1 MKEDKEHKGETL
13 INDKILKGIFRSLDT
28 KYDIINKYYDSMEL
42 DEDTSYIQQMECFL
56 ILILFE
62 QLTIFHIL
70 KKNKENKI
78 NDVKKE
84 LSFIS
89 INQTDASEFKINFG
103 NPLLKNIKIFNN
115 QELINDFL
123 IKLQKHITKL
133 KEISLKFHKIT
144 KSEYFKGDYQN
155 FLKEFSFIIVDKEF
169 RDYFLYL
176 TEEANNDWLEKKYED
191 VKIKAPIAEYLSE
204 TVVLI
209 IIYIMNIEKE
219 KIFFNLEEYLKIFED
234 IFKNED
240 EENIEVSC
248 IKLSRGKEK
257 YILVSFVGLLL
268 KYLINLLPLNQIDFK
283 KNKASLKKLLEIYQK
298 LMESLVEKK

>member
-1 MKEDKEHKGETL
+1 
-13 INDKILKGIFRSLDT
+13 
-28 KYDIINKYYDSMEL
+28 
-42 DEDTSYIQQMECFL
+42 MECFL

-78 NDVKKE
+78 NNVKKE

-89 INQTDASEFKINFG
+89 INKTDASEFKINFG
-103 NPLLKNIKIFNN
+103 NPLLNNIKIFNN

-209 IIYIMNIEKE
+209 IICIMDIEKG
-219 KIFFNLEEYLKIFED
+219 KIFFNLEEYLKKFDE
-234 IFKNED
+234 IFKDED
-240 EENIEVSC
+240 ENNIEVSC
-248 IKLSRGKEK
+248 IKLSKGKEK
-257 YILVSFVGLLL
+257 YILVSFIGLLL
-268 KYLINLLPLNQIDFK
+268 KYLINVVPINKIDFN
-283 KNKASLKKLLEIYQK
+283 KNKASLKKLLDIYQK
-298 LMESLVEKK
+298 LMKTLVKEK